1 MSNRWRHCTAPSPS
15 LTYSGCLVIN
25 GDNLLPY
32 PVPAIATRRK
42 VTATFCQFSAKKENR
57 LRAAGTMKNC
67 RSSLSV
73 ISFTKMLFSCPLS
86 QQGGIGQSSGLG
98 GGVART
104 SGIGGGGIIRT
115 THTYTSSSQMPSC
128 AAAEIQGK
136 NCNTLQDFQS
146 LLYSKAT
153 RTGSNKG
160 LSHIAYRCYLK
171 VLL

>member
-1 MSNRWRHCTAPSPS
+1 MSHRWRHCTAPSPS
-15 LTYSGCLVIN
+15 LTYSGCLSIN

-32 PVPAIATRRK
+32 PVPAIAPRR

-67 RSSLSV
+67 SSSLSV
-73 ISFTKMLFSCPLS
+73 SSFTKMLFSCPLS

-136 NCNTLQDFQS
+136 NCNTLQDFHS
-146 LLYSKAT
+146 LLDPNTT
-153 RTGSNKG
+153 RTGSNKD
-160 LSHIAYRCYLK
+160 LSHEA
-171 VLL
+171 